1 MLRCRKAK
9 IVATLGPASNTYEVI
24 KKLHLAGADIFRLN
38 FSHGTHQE
46 HQRVYEIIRRVEDE
60 VHSPIAILADLQGP
74 KIRIGEF
81 EDKSITLTEG
91 TTFILDNN
99 PALGN
104 QERVFLPHPELFQA
118 IVSQTDL
125 LLDDG
130 KIRLHVVRKTDTQI
144 FTIVIIGGVLSNR
157 KGINIPSVTLPIS
170 ALTEKDRHD
179 LDFALQLGVDW
190 IALSFVQ
197 RPEDILEAQS
207 IIQGRAKLIAKIEKP
222 KALEHLRE
230 IVSLANAV
238 MVARGD
244 LGVEMLPE
252 DVPSAQKRII
262 RQCRELG
269 KPVIVATQMLDSMI
283 HTPSPTRAEAS
294 DVATAIYDAVDA
306 VMLSAES
313 ASGSYPIEAVSMM
326 HRIIKQVE
334 EDPFYA
340 SMAELYRPTPR
351 ETVSDAMTAAARK
364 VAETIP
370 IKAIVTFTETGTT
383 TLMETRE
390 RPQSLIVGL
399 TPNQN
404 IARMMGLFWGTY
416 PILAKQITSFNE
428 MISTACTVVLKENVA
443 KPGDLMIILAGV
455 PFAKSSGSNIMRV
468 IELKATP
475 QED

>member
-9 IVATLGPASNTYEVI
+9 IVATLGPASNTHEVI
-24 KKLHLAGADIFRLN
+24 KNIHLAGADVFRLN
-38 FSHGTHQE
+38 FSHGSHAE
-46 HQRVYEIIRRVEDE
+46 HQRVYEIIRAIEKE
-60 VHSPIAILADLQGP
+60 VDSPIAILADLQGP
-74 KIRIGEF
+74 KIRVGEF
-81 EDKSITLTEG
+81 QNKSIKLIEG
-91 TTFILDNN
+91 MPFILDND
-99 PALGN
+99 PTLGN
-104 QERVFLPHPELFQA
+104 ENRVFLPHPELFQA
-118 IVSQTDL
+118 IVAGTDL

-130 KIRLHVVRKTDTQI
+130 KIRLRVTDKNNNQI
-144 FTIVIIGGVLSNR
+144 MTSVIVGGVLSNR

-170 ALTEKDRHD
+170 ALTEKDRRD

-197 RPEDILEAQS
+197 RPQDILEAQE
-207 IIQGRAKLIAKIEKP
+207 IIQNRAKLIAKIEKP

-230 IVSLANAV
+230 IVDLADAV

-313 ASGSYPIEAVSMM
+313 ASGAYPLEAVSMM

-340 SMAELYRPTPR
+340 SMTELYRPMPR
-351 ETVSDAMTAAARK
+351 ETVSDALTAAARK
-364 VAETIP
+364 VAQTIK
-370 IKAIVTFTETGTT
+370 IKAIVTFTETGKTP
-383 TLMETRE
+383 LMETRE
-390 RPQSLIVGL
+390 RPESLIVGL
-399 TPNQN
+399 TPNQQV
-404 IARMMGLFWGTY
+404 ARMMGLFWGTY
-416 PILAKQITSFNE
+416 PILAKQINSFNE
-428 MISTACTVVLKENVA
+428 MISTASEAILREQVA
-443 KPGDLMIILAGV
+443 EIGDLIIILAGV
-455 PFAKSSGSNIMRV
+455 PFAKSSGSNIMR
-468 IELKATP
+468 IIKLESNS
-475 QED
+475 QEK

>member
-9 IVATLGPASNTYEVI
+9 IVATLGPASNNYEMI
-24 KKLHLAGADIFRLN
+24 KNLHIAGADIFRLN
-38 FSHGTHQE
+38 FSHGTHAQ
-46 HQRVYEIIRRVEDE
+46 HQSVYEIIRKIEKE
-60 VHSPIAILADLQGP
+60 FNSPIAIFADLQGP
-74 KIRIGEF
+74 KIRVGEF
-81 EDKSITLTEG
+81 QNQSIALIEG
-91 TTFILDNN
+91 ATFILDND
-99 PALGN
+99 PTLGT
-104 QERVFLPHPELFQA
+104 QARVFLPHPELFKA
-118 IVSQTDL
+118 IVPGIDL

-130 KIRLHVVRKTDTQI
+130 KIRLRVTTKTDTQLN
-144 FTIVIIGGVLSNR
+144 TTVIVGGVLSNR
-157 KGINIPSVTLPIS
+157 KGVNIPSVTLPIS
-170 ALTEKDRHD
+170 ALTDKDRLD

-197 RPEDILEAQS
+197 RPEDIIEAQA
-207 IIQGRAKLIAKIEKP
+207 IIQDRAKLIAKIEKP

-230 IVSLANAV
+230 IVSLADAV

-269 KPVIVATQMLDSMI
+269 KPVIVATQMLDSMV

-313 ASGSYPIEAVSMM
+313 ASGAYPLEAVSMM

-340 SMAELYRPTPR
+340 SMAELYRPTIR
-351 ETVSDAMTAAARK
+351 ETVSDALTAAARK
-364 VAETIP
+364 VAQTIK
-370 IKAIVTFTETGTT
+370 IQAIVTFTETGTT
-383 TLMETRE
+383 TLMEARE
-390 RPQSLIVGL
+390 RPHSLIVGL
-399 TPNQN
+399 TPNPKV
-404 IARMMGLFWGTY
+404 ARMMGLFWGTY

-428 MISTACTVVLKENVA
+428 MISTASEAILKEQVA
-443 KPGDLMIILAGV
+443 QVGDLIIILAGV
-455 PFAKSSGSNIMRV
+455 PFAKSSGSNIMR
-468 IELKATP
+468 IIKLEATC
-475 QED
+475 QEN